1 MESIFGRFDL
11 PGRRWAGTTL
21 STKSLKER
29 YSHPEETPSFL
40 NYGSIQNYARA
51 LRHRGNGENPRFR
64 PPRENYGYAI
74 F

>member
-1 MESIFGRFDL
+1 MVVNPPFSCHDN
-11 PGRRWAGTTL
+11 
-21 STKSLKER
+21 STF

-64 PPRENYGYAI
+64 PPRENYGYTI